1 MDVFTRYFIAP
12 SMSNLGSPKE
22 IPELDKPEQQN
33 FVKFFRALP
42 QKEEGTIYLFER
54 DANQRRYYTFHGDDA
69 LYIAQAVYKTT
80 SAIKYWGGDATKGLP
95 TTSLTH
101 SAAESFLRD
110 ALLNKQLRI
119 EIWASKKGT
128 GQWSVIRKASPGNL
142 QDVEDYLFVNSN
154 LTSAPVV
161 MAVKLA
167 SSAEQKTVGVSFAD
181 ASIREIGIAEFV
193 DNELYSNFESLLIQL
208 GVKECIIPI
217 DEAHKDYELIK
228 IKGVLSRCN
237 VVATERKRGDFNTKD
252 IEQDLNRL
260 LDGEI
265 SVAALP
271 EFEMKNAMSACACL
285 VKYLSILSDETAFG
299 KYSLKHH
306 DLSQYMRLD
315 ASALRALNLMPNPQ
329 DGAKSMSLFGLLNK
343 CKTAQGSRLLG
354 QWLKQPLL
362 DIQHIRERQD
372 LVQVFAEDTELRQ
385 SVQEDHLKSVPDMH
399 RLAKRFQRGFATLQD
414 VVRAYQV
421 IIKLPGLQACLES
434 FSGEDVQKELLD
446 RVYIS
451 KLKEYAVNLEKLQE
465 MVETTIDLNAVAEH
479 EFIIKADFD
488 EDLLALREQINNAR
502 ERMDKEH
509 LKVADRLNLDAEKK
523 LKLEKH
529 NLYGYCFRISRA
541 DAGVI
546 RNKSEFIE
554 YATQKAGTY
563 FATTTLKELNN
574 TWTDLSNQY
583 EKKQNSLVK
592 EVIGI
597 VATYCPVMEN
607 LGGLVAHLDV
617 LVSFAHVSV
626 MAPVPYVR
634 PFLHTLGEGNVE
646 LVDARHPC
654 LEVQD
659 DVAFIPNDVKLVRE
673 ESEFQII
680 TGPNMG
686 GKSTYIRQIGVI
698 ALMAQIGCFVPCS
711 EATLT
716 TFDSILA
723 RVGAGD
729 SQLKGVSTFM
739 AEMLETA
746 TILQSATSKSLI
758 IIDELGRGTSTYDGF
773 GLAWAISEYI
783 ATNIKA
789 FCLFA
794 THFHELTALNEKVP
808 HVRNLNVAVHVGDDK
823 EEGARDITLLYKV
836 NEGVCDQS
844 FGIHVAELARF
855 PSTVVRLAKRKADE
869 LEDTGATAGRENPVT
884 KFTKKEIHEGN
895 DIVQRC
901 LGEFGSTNIENM
913 DPQVLSQK
921 LDTIR
926 TKYEPEIQQNSY
938 LRDLLASFC

>member
-1 MDVFTRYFIAP
+1 MA
-12 SMSNLGSPKE
+12 NLESPKD

-42 QKEEGTIYLFER
+42 PKEEGTIYLFER
-54 DANQRRYYTFHGDDA
+54 DANQRRYYTFHGEDA

-80 SAIKYWGGDATKGLP
+80 SAIKYWGGDTSKGLP

-119 EIWASKKGT
+119 EIWAPKKGT
-128 GQWSVIRKASPGNL
+128 SQWSVTRKASPGNL
-142 QDVEDYLFVNSN
+142 QDVEDYLFLNSN

-167 SSAEQKTVGVSFAD
+167 STAEHKMVGVSFAD
-181 ASIREIGIAEFV
+181 ASVREIGVSEFV

-208 GVKECIIPI
+208 GVKECIIPL

-228 IKGVLSRCN
+228 LKGVLTRCN
-237 VVATERKRGDFNTKD
+237 VVATERKRADFNTKD

-271 EFEMKNAMSACACL
+271 EFEMKNAMAACACL
-285 VKYLSILSDETAFG
+285 VKYLSILSDDTSFG
-299 KYSLKHH
+299 KYTLKHH

-315 ASALRALNLMPNPQ
+315 ASALRALNLMPSPQ
-329 DGAKSMSLFGLLNK
+329 DGAAKTMSLFGLLNK

-362 DIQHIRERQD
+362 DIQQIRERQD
-372 LVQVFAEDTELRQ
+372 LVQVFTEDTELRQ

-399 RLAKRFQRGFATLQD
+399 RLAKRFQRGFASLQD
-414 VVRAYQV
+414 VVRVYQV

-434 FSGEDVQKELLD
+434 YSGEEQFNVLVDQ
-446 RVYIS
+446 VYVS
-451 KLKEYAVNLEKLQE
+451 KLKEYAVSLEKLQE
-465 MVETTIDLNAVAEH
+465 MVETTIDLDAVAEH

-488 EDLLALREQINNAR
+488 EDLQELRQQVNSTR

-509 LKVADRLNLDAEKK
+509 LKLADRLNLDADKK

-529 NLYGYCFRISRA
+529 NIYGYCFRISRA
-541 DAGVI
+541 DSGVI

-563 FATTTLKELNN
+563 FATTALKELNN
-574 TWTDLSNQY
+574 SWMDLSNQY
-583 EKKQNSLVK
+583 DKKQNSLVK

-597 VATYCPVMEN
+597 VATYCPIMES
-607 LGGLVAHLDV
+607 LGSLIAHLDV

-626 MAPVPYVR
+626 MAPIPYIR
-634 PFLHTLGEGNVE
+634 PTLYPIGEGNVILE
-646 LVDARHPC
+646 EARHPC

-659 DVAFIPNDVKLVRE
+659 DVAFIPNDVKLVRD
-673 ESEFQII
+673 ESDFQII

-716 TFDSILA
+716 IFDSILA

-783 ATNIKA
+783 ATQIKA

-823 EEGARDITLLYKV
+823 EGGIRDITLLYKV

-844 FGIHVAELARF
+844 FGIHVAELAHF
-855 PSTVVRLAKRKADE
+855 PNTVVRLAKRKADE
-869 LEDTGATAGRENPVT
+869 LEDTGAAGQNEGPMT
-884 KFTKKEIHEGN
+884 KFTKMEINQGN
-895 DIVQRC
+895 EIVQRC
-901 LGEFGSTNIENM
+901 LSEFASEDIESMN
-913 DPQVLSQK
+913 QETLSQR
-921 LDTIR
+921 LESIR
-926 TKYEPEIQQNSY
+926 MKYGQEIEQNSY
-938 LRDLLASFC
+938 LRDLLAAAM